1 MVIELTAKNVESIMV
16 YCLYKE
22 DELKEA
28 KTRPPEGCIMVEAV
42 IHKFGFHPDRVQE
55 KAKDI
60 EVLLRQLPEEFYA
73 TKGGG
78 MSFLRACLRFDGEQW
93 GEHAEM
99 EMLMALGMATKKVT
113 CLMPKELWGAL
124 PGGMPYYRVEV

>member
-1 MVIELTAKNVESIMV
+1 MV
-16 YCLYKE
+16 YCLYSE
-22 DELKEA
+22 EELKGA

-78 MSFLRACLRFDGEQW
+78 CPFSGPVFV
-93 GEHAEM
+93 
-99 EMLMALGMATKKVT
+99 LMVSS
-113 CLMPKELWGAL
+113 GANTQ
-124 PGGMPYYRVEV
+124 RWRC